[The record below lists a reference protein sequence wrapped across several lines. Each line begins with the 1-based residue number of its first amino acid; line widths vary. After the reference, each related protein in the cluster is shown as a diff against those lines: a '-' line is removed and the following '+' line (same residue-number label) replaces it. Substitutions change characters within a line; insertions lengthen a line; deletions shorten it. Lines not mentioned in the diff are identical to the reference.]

1 MLLLWSSGFS
11 QSADNVVAQIQAE
24 LQSHDS
30 TRALELVH
38 AALQK
43 SPGDPR
49 LWTLQGAIYSAQ
61 GNKKNAL
68 DSFHHALKIAPNAI
82 PALHGAAQIE
92 YEASS
97 VAAIPL
103 LQHLLRLQPQDATS
117 HGMLAIVAYQRGD
130 CQLATAHFEKA
141 GALFDSQ
148 LEGLHAYATCL
159 MRLKEFDRAAQAL
172 QRALLLSPN
181 DSRERQVLAAVQ
193 LRGGQPQQALSTL
206 GPLLQAKPDSQTLE
220 LAATAQEDAR
230 NTPEAVKLLQQAILL
245 DPHNVNLYVDFALMS
260 AAHQS
265 NDVGINVVSD
275 GITQEPNASAL
286 YLARGVLYAQLDQYD
301 KAQAD
306 FEKAN
311 DLDPSQ
317 SLSTAAQGLAAMQKN
332 DLDQALA
339 SVQERLARRPNDPA
353 LLYLQGDILAQKG
366 FGPPSPEFATAMR
379 SAKKAV
385 SLQPTLGPAH
395 DVLAKL
401 YLRSGDY
408 RAAAQE
414 CRLAL
419 KIDSTDQSAV
429 YRLIQALRKEG
440 DNQETSELVKRLAK
454 LRRESAREESERNRF
469 RLADDSQP

>member
-1 MLLLWSSGFS
+1 MLLAFSGFS

-24 LQSHDS
+24 LQSHNS

-38 AALQK
+38 TALQK

-61 GNKKNAL
+61 GNKKDAL
-68 DSFHHALKIAPNAI
+68 DSFHHALKIAPDAI

-97 VAAIPL
+97 AAAIPL
-103 LQHLLRLQPQDATS
+103 LQHLLRLQPQDATT

-130 CQLATAHFEKA
+130 CPLATAHFEKA

-193 LRGGQPQQALSTL
+193 LRSGQPQQALSTL

-220 LAATAQEDAR
+220 LAATAHEDAR

-317 SLSTAAQGLAAMQKN
+317 SLSIAAQGLAAMQKN

-353 LLYLQGDILAQKG
+353 LLYLQADILAQKG
-366 FGPPSPEFATAMR
+366 FGPGSPEFATAMR

-385 SLQPTLGPAH
+385 SLQSTLGPAH

-419 KIDSTDQSAV
+419 KIDSADQSAI
-429 YRLIQALRKEG
+429 YRLIQALRKVG
-440 DNQETSELVKRLAK
+440 DNQETSELVKRLAE